1 LLIDGNRNIL
11 SERLVFSSQNST
23 FAKTTIELDKVSYQA
38 RDKIN
43 MSIHIT
49 DENKVPLSGNFSLAV
64 VDANGMNIDTTSN
77 IVSTLLLSSELK
89 GYIESP
95 MSYLQKDNKKSAAAL
110 DVLLMTQGWRRY
122 DIPNLLKEKLTK
134 DLKYPVELSE
144 EVSGKAEEKFSAL
157 KDGKISLLALKDSV
171 VIGTVLTKPDSD
183 GKFIFKD
190 LEYKEGTRYII
201 QANTKSKSG
210 KVFIQMDSVSH
221 FLSLTPPVI
230 MAREGPVM
238 NDTVS
243 VTTNK
248 KYSAYDGMRIYNLG
262 EVTVTTR
269 RTSITRSDSPLY
281 SFTSSPIITAKELER
296 WHPLKLSDVLYK
308 INCGTSFGMV
318 LLDNVPIETTNCDVV
333 DVDDI
338 QEVFVTPGVVAGI
351 MFGSRGAKGAII
363 INTKK
368 GFVQTNKISSNLKIV
383 KALGYQQPVQ
393 FYSPVYSTEQEKKSS
408 KPDYRTTI
416 HWNPNVQ
423 VDSTGTVNLS
433 FYAADIP
440 TKYSVVLEGISSL
453 GHLIHSSQ
461 HEISIGSEK

>member
-1 LLIDGNRNIL
+1 MAKLPL
-11 SERLVFSSQNST
+11 SLNNFITNHC
-23 FAKTTIELDKVSYQA
+23 
-38 RDKIN
+38 
-43 MSIHIT
+43 IHIT

-64 VDANGMNIDTTSN
+64 VDANGINIDTTSN
-77 IVSTLLLSSELK
+77 IVSSLLLSSELK

-110 DVLLMTQGWRRY
+110 DILLMTQGWRRY

-238 NDTVS
+238 NDTVLF
-243 VTTNK
+243 TTSK
-248 KYSAYDGMRIYNLG
+248 KYSAYDGMKVYNLE
-262 EVTVTTR
+262 EVMVTAKR
-269 RTSITRSDSPLY
+269 K
-281 SFTSSPIITAKELER
+281 PIITTESPYYSITSSGVVTAKEIEE
-296 WHPLKLSDVLYK
+296 WHPQSVPDVLRRIPGVTVINGK
-308 INCGTSFGMV
+308 ITYFGESPKLV
-318 LLDNVPIETTNCDVV
+318 LLDNVPTEGYSTLN
-333 DVDDI
+333 VDDI
-338 QEVFVTPGVVAGI
+338 QEAYITPGTIMGI
-351 MFGSRGAKGAII
+351 MFGSRGCDGAII

-368 GFVQTNKISSNLKIV
+368 GFVQTNKISSNIKIV

-393 FYSPVYSTEQEKKSS
+393 FYSPVYSTEQEKESS

-423 VDSTGTVNLS
+423 VDSTGIVNLS

-440 TKYSVVLEGISSL
+440 TKYSVILEGVSSL

-461 HEISIGSEK
+461 YEISIGSEK